1 MTDPILAK
9 LKANLRR
16 MEERGKAVIK
26 MRDSGMSLRQVGKE
40 LGVSSTRASEL
51 EARARHMASRGDPFS
66 KLSRRTQNCLEAEG
80 ISTIA
85 ELRKAMESGRL
96 DKSVP
101 NLGAVSLAELR
112 EFLEGVVNGKR
123 SVEAP

>member
-40 LGVSSTRASEL
+40 LGVSSTRVSGL

-66 KLSRRTQNCLEAEG
+66 KLSRRTQNCLEYEG

-96 DKSVP
+96 DKRVP

-112 EFLEGVVNGKR
+112 EFLEGVGNGK
-123 SVEAP
+123 